1 MSTNISIHSSLAFKQ
16 GIIPMDD
23 DVRASSKE
31 LPPQTKI
38 SPANLAYLAQVDEIL
53 VAVGAQAILRNW
65 VRPELEKMEL
75 LEPGVFSEVL
85 NTSLQSIKQELKR
98 ANPEDVPRLKSATRT
113 LEDHMQLRDYS
124 LMMTMSLFEG

>member
-1 MSTNISIHSSLAFKQ
+1 MSTNISIHNSLAFKQ

-31 LPPQTKI
+31 LPPQNKI

-53 VAVGAQAILRNW
+53 VADGAHAMLRNW

>member
-1 MSTNISIHSSLAFKQ
+1 M
-16 GIIPMDD
+16 
-23 DVRASSKE
+23 
-31 LPPQTKI
+31 
-38 SPANLAYLAQVDEIL
+38 
-53 VAVGAQAILRNW
+53 LRNW